1 MKILITTE
9 WYTPT
14 VNGVITSIINLK
26 EILTDMGHEV
36 RILTLSE
43 KASAHIDEEQGLYA
57 MSSYGVGKIYPGA
70 RVALTMDDDVLSH
83 ILDWN
88 PDIVHTQCEFSTFR
102 IARRISQI
110 LTIPIVHTYHTVYE
124 DYTHYFSPNKKWGKK
139 AVAVFS
145 KRVLNHSDA
154 VIAPT
159 NKVES
164 LLKGYKVNQP
174 VHVIP
179 TGLDLEKFNQAL
191 TQKEIV
197 TLRRS
202 LSIPDD
208 CSVLV
213 SVGRVAKEK
222 NLEEI
227 ISYLKELDDPKLRL
241 LVVGD
246 GPYRETLETFI
257 DEIDA
262 RAFVVFAGMVAP
274 ENIATYYQLGDVFVS
289 ASTSET
295 QGLSYIE
302 ALASGVFALCR
313 KDDCLIDVIEDGE
326 NGFQYTT
333 YDEFRSSLYTLL
345 THADFNTVKKQAA
358 QNKIEETY
366 SIEAFGKSVEMVYL
380 EAIRNHTHQHVFSL

>member
-26 EILTDMGHEV
+26 DILTKQGHEV
-36 RILTLSE
+36 RVLTLSD
-43 KASAHIDEEQGLYA
+43 KDNVQICEEEGLYT
-57 MSSYGVGKIYPGA
+57 MSSYGIGKIYPGA
-70 RVALTMDDDVLSH
+70 RFAITMDDEVLSH
-83 ILDWN
+83 ILQWS
-88 PDIVHTQCEFSTFR
+88 PDIIHTQCEFSTFR

-110 LTIPIVHTYHTVYE
+110 LNIPLVHTYHTVYE

-139 AVAVFS
+139 AVGLFS
-145 KRVLNHSDA
+145 KKVLNSSEA

-159 NKVES
+159 KKVEL
-164 LLKGYKVNQP
+164 LLKGYKVTQP
-174 VHVIP
+174 IHVIP
-179 TGLDLEKFNQAL
+179 TGLDLIKFSKPL
-191 TQKEIV
+191 LPEEIRNV
-197 TLRRS
+197 RQS

-213 SVGRVAKEK
+213 SVGRIAKEK

-227 ISYLKELDDPKLRL
+227 ISYMSRLNDPSIRL

-246 GPYRETLETFI
+246 GPYRATLEEYVDKLNMRPYVI
-257 DEIDA
+257 
-262 RAFVVFAGMVAP
+262 FVGMVEPSKIPA
-274 ENIATYYQLGDVFVS
+274 YYQLGDLFVS

-302 ALASGVFALCR
+302 ALASGVLALCR
-313 KDDCLIDVIEDGE
+313 KDDCLVDVIRDGE
-326 NGFQYTT
+326 NGYQYT
-333 YDEFRSSLYTLL
+333 DFKEFQSFLYTLL
-345 THADFNTVKKQAA
+345 DQAKFNELQRIEA

-366 SIEAFGKSVEMVYL
+366 SIEAFGKSVEAVYS
-380 EAIRNHTHQHVFSL
+380 EAIRNYTHQHVFSM

>member
-43 KASAHIDEEQGLYA
+43 KSNSHIDEEQGLYS
-57 MSSYGVGKIYPGA
+57 MPSYGVGKIYPGA

-83 ILDWN
+83 IVDWN
-88 PDIVHTQCEFSTFR
+88 PDVVHTQCEFSTFR
-102 IARRISQI
+102 IARRISQT
-110 LTIPIVHTYHTVYE
+110 LMIPIVHTYHTVYE

-139 AVAVFS
+139 AVALFS

-154 VIAPT
+154 VIVPT
-159 NKVES
+159 KKVES

-179 TGLDLEKFNQAL
+179 TGLDLEKFNKPVE
-191 TQKEIV
+191 QKEI
-197 TLRRS
+197 TALRRS

-213 SVGRVAKEK
+213 SVGRIAKEK

-246 GPYRETLETFI
+246 GPYRETLEAFI

-262 RAFVVFAGMVAP
+262 RAFVVFAGMVDP
-274 ENIATYYQLGDVFVS
+274 NEIATYYQAGDLFVS

-326 NGFQYTT
+326 NGFQYTQFS
-333 YDEFRSSLYTLL
+333 EFKSSLYTLL
-345 THADFNTVKKQAA
+345 TQDDFDHSKKLAA

-366 SIEAFGKSVEMVYL
+366 SIEAFGKSVELVYL
-380 EAIRNHTHQHVFSL
+380 EAIRTHTHQHVFSL